1 MWNLLL
7 GVKGLWSYPSVSLRL
22 PAPLKG
28 SLYTK
33 GEPEQAK
40 PPFSRKAKKPHQK
53 EVNTVPNYKYRA
65 TAMSGK
71 MVRGTLAAS
80 DPEALLNEL
89 KKKDLFLLDYT
100 QTSKTSFG
108 SKLKAKELT
117 DFCRQL
123 GSLLDAGVSV
133 IQSFNIISNRASISK
148 FARKC
153 FSDITTDLKHGK
165 ALSDAMAD
173 QGKVFPELLISMVRA
188 GEASGKIG
196 DTFINMGEHFQ
207 KQQRIKSQVKGA
219 LAYPLVLVILLVLVI
234 IVMFTFILPMFGD
247 MFTDMELPL
256 MTRILMGMSDFL
268 THYWYVAIGVVA
280 AIVVVFVMLMR
291 TPASRLVIDR
301 MIVHLPKIGNL
312 VRIVYTA
319 SFSRTLASLY
329 TSGLSILNALQISR
343 DTVNNSYL
351 RSQFDDCIKSIRV
364 GNALSESI
372 MAMDGFDSKLGD
384 TIKVGEETGKL
395 DAMLLSTAD
404 DYEYESSAAIKSM
417 MSIIEP
423 LMIVILGVVVAGVMV
438 SVLVPMY
445 SMYGNID
452 ENTGAVFSWLAQTA
466 GRFLNRF

>member
-1 MWNLLL
+1 
-7 GVKGLWSYPSVSLRL
+7 
-22 PAPLKG
+22 
-28 SLYTK
+28 
-33 GEPEQAK
+33 
-40 PPFSRKAKKPHQK
+40 
-53 EVNTVPNYKYRA
+53 VPNYKYRA

-71 MVRGTLAAS
+71 TVRGNLVAS

-89 KKKDLFLLDYT
+89 KKQDLFLLDYT
-100 QTSKTSFG
+100 QTNKTSFG
-108 SKLKAKELT
+108 SKLKPKELT

-148 FARKC
+148 FARKS

-165 ALSDAMAD
+165 ALSEAMAD
-173 QGKVFPELLISMVRA
+173 QGKVFPELEKPLIKLLLKVPYIDQMVRA

-196 DTFINMGEHFQ
+196 DTFLSMGQHFQ

-219 LAYPLVLVILLVLVI
+219 LAYPIVLMILLVLVI

-256 MTRILMGMSDFL
+256 MTRVLMGISNFL
-268 THYWYVAIGVVA
+268 THYWYVAVGVVGA
-280 AIVVVFVMLMR
+280 LVALFIFLMR
-291 TPASRLVIDR
+291 TPATRLVIDR
-301 MIVHLPKIGNL
+301 MVVHLPKIGNL

-351 RSQFDDCIKSIRV
+351 RSQFDGCIKNIRV

-395 DAMLLSTAD
+395 DAMLISTAD

-423 LMIVILGVVVAGVMV
+423 LMIVILGIVVAGVMV

-452 ENTGAVFSWLAQTA
+452 ENTTAVFAWIGRTL
-466 GRFLNRF
+466 GRFLG

>member
-1 MWNLLL
+1 M
-7 GVKGLWSYPSVSLRL
+7 
-22 PAPLKG
+22 
-28 SLYTK
+28 
-33 GEPEQAK
+33 
-40 PPFSRKAKKPHQK
+40 
-53 EVNTVPNYKYRA
+53 PNYKYRA
-65 TAMSGK
+65 TELSGK
-71 MVRGTLAAS
+71 TVKGVMTAS

-100 QTSKTSFG
+100 QTTKTSFG
-108 SKLKAKELT
+108 SKLKSAELT

-123 GSLLDAGVSV
+123 GSLLEAGVSV
-133 IQSFNIISNRASISK
+133 IQSFHIISNRASISK
-148 FARKC
+148 FAKKC
-153 FSDITTDLKHGK
+153 FSEISTDLKHGK
-165 ALSDAMAD
+165 ALSDAMGD

-196 DTFINMGEHFQ
+196 ETFMNMGQHFQ

-219 LAYPLVLVILLVLVI
+219 LAYPIVLMILLVLVI

-256 MTRILMGMSDFL
+256 MTKILMGISDFL
-268 THYWYVAIGVVA
+268 THYWYIAVIAVVAI
-280 AIVVVFVMLMR
+280 VFLVIMLMR
-291 TPASRLVIDR
+291 NPVTRLGIDR

-343 DTVNNSYL
+343 DTVSNSYL

-364 GNALSESI
+364 GNALSDSI
-372 MAMDGFDSKLGD
+372 KAMDGFDSKLGD

-395 DAMLLSTAD
+395 DSMLISTAD

-423 LMIVILGVVVAGVMV
+423 LMIVILGIVVAGVMV

-452 ENTGAVFSWLAQTA
+452 ENTVALKA
-466 GRFLNRF
+466 FLPQIKDLLWFMER

>member
-1 MWNLLL
+1 MHLLR
-7 GVKGLWSYPSVSLRL
+7 KPS
-22 PAPLKG
+22 
-28 SLYTK
+28 
-33 GEPEQAK
+33 
-40 PPFSRKAKKPHQK
+40 
-53 EVNTVPNYKYRA
+53 
-65 TAMSGK
+65 
-71 MVRGTLAAS
+71 
-80 DPEALLNEL
+80 
-89 KKKDLFLLDYT
+89 
-100 QTSKTSFG
+100 
-108 SKLKAKELT
+108 
-117 DFCRQL
+117 
-123 GSLLDAGVSV
+123 
-133 IQSFNIISNRASISK
+133 
-148 FARKC
+148 
-153 FSDITTDLKHGK
+153 
-165 ALSDAMAD
+165 
-173 QGKVFPELLISMVRA
+173 
-188 GEASGKIG
+188 
-196 DTFINMGEHFQ
+196 GEHFQ

-452 ENTGAVFSWLAQTA
+452 ENTAEMVFRSYHNRPFLQGQPEIIDTVSHTNKQA
-466 GRFLNRF
+466 GKQQREPDHAPDLPAGSSAAGKEKQ

>member
-1 MWNLLL
+1 
-7 GVKGLWSYPSVSLRL
+7 
-22 PAPLKG
+22 
-28 SLYTK
+28 
-33 GEPEQAK
+33 
-40 PPFSRKAKKPHQK
+40 
-53 EVNTVPNYKYRA
+53 
-65 TAMSGK
+65 MSGK
-71 MVRGTLAAS
+71 TVRGNLVAS

-89 KKKDLFLLDYT
+89 KKQDLFLLDYT
-100 QTSKTSFG
+100 QTNKTSFG
-108 SKLKAKELT
+108 SKLKPKELT

-148 FARKC
+148 FARKS

-165 ALSDAMAD
+165 ALSEAMAD

-196 DTFINMGEHFQ
+196 DTFLSMGQHFQ

-219 LAYPLVLVILLVLVI
+219 LAHPIVLMILLVLVI

-256 MTRILMGMSDFL
+256 MTRVLMGISNFL
-268 THYWYVAIGVVA
+268 THYWYVAVGVVGA
-280 AIVVVFVMLMR
+280 LVALFIFLMQDTGDTAR
-291 TPASRLVIDR
+291 YRAGWV
-301 MIVHLPKIGNL
+301 VHLPKIGNL

-351 RSQFDDCIKSIRV
+351 RSQFDGCIKSIRV

-423 LMIVILGVVVAGVMV
+423 LMIVILGIVVAGVMV

-452 ENTGAVFSWLAQTA
+452 ENTTAVFAWIGRTL
-466 GRFLNRF
+466 GRFLG

>member
-1 MWNLLL
+1 M
-7 GVKGLWSYPSVSLRL
+7 
-22 PAPLKG
+22 
-28 SLYTK
+28 
-33 GEPEQAK
+33 
-40 PPFSRKAKKPHQK
+40 
-53 EVNTVPNYKYRA
+53 PNYKYRA

-71 MVRGTLAAS
+71 TVRGNLVAS

-89 KKKDLFLLDYT
+89 KKQDLFLLDYT
-100 QTSKTSFG
+100 QTNKTSFG
-108 SKLKAKELT
+108 SKLKPKELT

-148 FARKC
+148 FAKKS

-165 ALSDAMAD
+165 ALSEAMAD

-196 DTFINMGEHFQ
+196 DTFLSMGQHFQ

-219 LAYPLVLVILLVLVI
+219 LAYPIVL
-234 IVMFTFILPMFGD
+234 MILPMFGD

-256 MTRILMGMSDFL
+256 MTRVLMGISNFL
-268 THYWYVAIGVVA
+268 THYWYVAVGVVGA
-280 AIVVVFVMLMR
+280 LVALFIFLMR
-291 TPASRLVIDR
+291 TPATRLAIDR
-301 MIVHLPKIGNL
+301 MVVHLPKIGNL

-351 RSQFDDCIKSIRV
+351 RSQFDGCIKNIRV

-423 LMIVILGVVVAGVMV
+423 LMIVILGIVVAGVMV

-452 ENTGAVFSWLAQTA
+452 ENTTAVFAWIGRTL
-466 GRFLNRF
+466 GRFLG

>member
-7 GVKGLWSYPSVSLRL
+7 GVKGLRSYPSVTCGDSS
-22 PAPLKG
+22 PKG
-28 SLYTK
+28 EPIIHK

-40 PPFSRKAKKPHQK
+40 LPFSRKAKKPHQK

-153 FSDITTDLKHGK
+153 FSDITTDLKH
-165 ALSDAMAD
+165 
-173 QGKVFPELLISMVRA
+173 GKVFPELLISMVRA

>member
-1 MWNLLL
+1 MQWQIRARCSPNC
-7 GVKGLWSYPSVSLRL
+7 SSVWCVPAKQAVRSGIRL
-22 PAPLKG
+22 
-28 SLYTK
+28 S
-33 GEPEQAK
+33 
-40 PPFSRKAKKPHQK
+40 
-53 EVNTVPNYKYRA
+53 
-65 TAMSGK
+65 
-71 MVRGTLAAS
+71 
-80 DPEALLNEL
+80 
-89 KKKDLFLLDYT
+89 
-100 QTSKTSFG
+100 
-108 SKLKAKELT
+108 
-117 DFCRQL
+117 
-123 GSLLDAGVSV
+123 
-133 IQSFNIISNRASISK
+133 IWASIS
-148 FARKC
+148 RN
-153 FSDITTDLKHGK
+153 S
-165 ALSDAMAD
+165 S
-173 QGKVFPELLISMVRA
+173 VS
-188 GEASGKIG
+188 
-196 DTFINMGEHFQ
+196 
-207 KQQRIKSQVKGA
+207 KGA

-256 MTRILMGMSDFL
+256 MTRILMGMSGFL

-423 LMIVILGVVVAGVMV
+423 LMIVILGVVVAGV
-438 SVLVPMY
+438 PMY

>member
-1 MWNLLL
+1 M
-7 GVKGLWSYPSVSLRL
+7 
-22 PAPLKG
+22 
-28 SLYTK
+28 
-33 GEPEQAK
+33 
-40 PPFSRKAKKPHQK
+40 
-53 EVNTVPNYKYRA
+53 PNYKYRA

-153 FSDITTDLKHGK
+153 FSDITTDLKH
-165 ALSDAMAD
+165 
-173 QGKVFPELLISMVRA
+173 GKVFPELLISMVRA

-280 AIVVVFVMLMR
+280 AIVVVIVMLMR

>member
-1 MWNLLL
+1 MLQTPQQALPLFPGQVVDLLPSGNTGQLDDHRDQLLGQQIVQSVLEIVVGVFGKIRQQPLVQLLL
-7 GVKGLWSYPSVSLRL
+7 IQRRL
-22 PAPLKG
+22 QVDLKPVA
-28 SLYTK
+28 L
-33 GEPEQAK
+33 
-40 PPFSRKAKKPHQK
+40 F
-53 EVNTVPNYKYRA
+53 
-65 TAMSGK
+65 GK
-71 MVRGTLAAS
+71 MPHVGRGRQHQRTADAEVRKQQLAEIRI
-80 DPEALLNEL
+80 DLLIVF
-89 KKKDLFLLDYT
+89 KD
-100 QTSKTSFG
+100 
-108 SKLKAKELT
+108 
-117 DFCRQL
+117 RQ
-123 GSLLDAGVSV
+123 AHVP
-133 IQSFNIISNRASISK
+133 Q
-148 FARKC
+148 
-153 FSDITTDLKHGK
+153 HGK

>member
-1 MWNLLL
+1 M
-7 GVKGLWSYPSVSLRL
+7 
-22 PAPLKG
+22 
-28 SLYTK
+28 
-33 GEPEQAK
+33 
-40 PPFSRKAKKPHQK
+40 
-53 EVNTVPNYKYRA
+53 
-65 TAMSGK
+65 
-71 MVRGTLAAS
+71 
-80 DPEALLNEL
+80 
-89 KKKDLFLLDYT
+89 
-100 QTSKTSFG
+100 
-108 SKLKAKELT
+108 
-117 DFCRQL
+117 
-123 GSLLDAGVSV
+123 
-133 IQSFNIISNRASISK
+133 
-148 FARKC
+148 
-153 FSDITTDLKHGK
+153 
-165 ALSDAMAD
+165 
-173 QGKVFPELLISMVRA
+173 
-188 GEASGKIG
+188 
-196 DTFINMGEHFQ
+196 
-207 KQQRIKSQVKGA
+207 
-219 LAYPLVLVILLVLVI
+219 
-234 IVMFTFILPMFGD
+234 
-247 MFTDMELPL
+247 
-256 MTRILMGMSDFL
+256 
-268 THYWYVAIGVVA
+268 AIGVVA

-445 SMYGNID
+445 SMYGNIE

>member
-1 MWNLLL
+1 M
-7 GVKGLWSYPSVSLRL
+7 
-22 PAPLKG
+22 
-28 SLYTK
+28 
-33 GEPEQAK
+33 
-40 PPFSRKAKKPHQK
+40 
-53 EVNTVPNYKYRA
+53 PNYKYRA

-71 MVRGTLAAS
+71 TVRGNLVAS

-89 KKKDLFLLDYT
+89 KKQDLFLLDYT
-100 QTSKTSFG
+100 QTNKTSFG
-108 SKLKAKELT
+108 SKLKPKELT

-148 FARKC
+148 FARKS

-165 ALSDAMAD
+165 ALSEAMAD

-196 DTFINMGEHFQ
+196 DTFLSMGQHFQ

-219 LAYPLVLVILLVLVI
+219 LAYPIVLMILLVLVI

-256 MTRILMGMSDFL
+256 MTRVSNFL
-268 THYWYVAIGVVA
+268 THYWYVAVGVVGA
-280 AIVVVFVMLMR
+280 LVALFIFLMR
-291 TPASRLVIDR
+291 TPATRLAIDR
-301 MIVHLPKIGNL
+301 MVVHLPKIGNL

-351 RSQFDDCIKSIRV
+351 RSQFDGCIKSIRV

-395 DAMLLSTAD
+395 DAMLISTAD

-423 LMIVILGVVVAGVMV
+423 LMIVILGIVVAGVMV

-452 ENTGAVFSWLAQTA
+452 ENTTAVFAWIGRTL
-466 GRFLNRF
+466 GRFLG